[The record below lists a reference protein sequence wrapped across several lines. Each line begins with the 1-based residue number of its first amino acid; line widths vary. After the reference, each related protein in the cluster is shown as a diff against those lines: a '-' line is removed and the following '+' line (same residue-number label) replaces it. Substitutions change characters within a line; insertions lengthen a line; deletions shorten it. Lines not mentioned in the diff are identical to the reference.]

1 MFQEKKNRIFLKRSK
16 WIVDKTLEMAY
27 FSNNHNNNNNIK
39 PKKKIMQ
46 QTETN
51 CGSIDDLKRK
61 QALNSIDQPTGVYR
75 SSNTRIELVDSV
87 QGQKTN

>member
-39 PKKKIMQ
+39 PKKKKNNAANRNQ
-46 QTETN
+46 LWFNRRPKEKVGFEQH
-51 CGSIDDLKRK
+51 
-61 QALNSIDQPTGVYR
+61 
-75 SSNTRIELVDSV
+75 
-87 QGQKTN
+87 

>member
-1 MFQEKKNRIFLKRSK
+1 MHWKDQTNRNAGKQVNVSSEKNRIFLKRSK

-61 QALNSIDQPTGVYR
+61 
-75 SSNTRIELVDSV
+75 
-87 QGQKTN
+87 